1 MKPAQH
7 ASFRARVI
15 VLHKR
20 SMDTGLCVVSLVV
33 ALKKKTSIVTKNC
46 WLDDDNAF
54 EFRLNDIHA

>member
-1 MKPAQH
+1 
-7 ASFRARVI
+7 
-15 VLHKR
+15 
-20 SMDTGLCVVSLVV
+20 MDTGLCVVSLVV